1 MKVTELT
8 REQLIELKQRYI
20 TEYYENWADEE
31 DVEECSWG
39 ELAEADSIIP
49 DSRMFEVYDGYD
61 FVYDDFFNHVLYED
75 LTTTAKVHCME
86 EFISKMI
93 PYDWDDVNDGSV
105 SDLEETIKCWIGDQF
120 WIDGDGN
127 WYDDGMKL

>member
-8 REQLIELKQRYI
+8 REQMNELKQRYI

-39 ELAEADSIIP
+39 ELAEADSIVP

-61 FVYDDFFNHVLYED
+61 FVYDDFFNHVKYED
-75 LTTTAKVHCME
+75 LSTTAKIHCME
-86 EFISKMI
+86 EFLGKMI
-93 PYDWDDVNDGSV
+93 PYGWDDVDDGSV
-105 SDLEETIKCWIGDQF
+105 ADLEYTITCWIGNQY
-120 WIDGDGN
+120 WIDGEGN
-127 WYDDGMKL
+127 WYDEGRKL